1 MGKDTY
7 WKQYSPAHGTWK
19 GSEIVICSNV
29 YSHKE
34 AYAILGKLRSY
45 KGKGNVKFN
54 KKTIVV
60 NTAKHVPTQ
69 FPTKAPTPMAQLP
82 GSRPSCA
89 SGVVMEIAGGARFQ
103 SATRL
108 ENTVSTDTNR
118 AVNFMKKARKCMATT
133 VGHKVKKCSMYAY
146 TFTFLMAVP
155 GQNMHNGNE
164 VYDMIHYKN
173 KKFIKNVNKC
183 TGAGFYIPPKISLGN
198 TFRPTKPSFE
208 TFNVSSIELTYVAP
222 PLTPAPTP
230 AATKKGN
237 DCKVSKWSKHT
248 QCSSSCGGGKQSA
261 WRVIISP
268 NAG

>member
-1 MGKDTY
+1 MGQ
-7 WKQYSPAHGTWK
+7 QY
-19 GSEIVICSNV
+19 
-29 YSHKE
+29 
-34 AYAILGKLRSY
+34 
-45 KGKGNVKFN
+45 
-54 KKTIVV
+54 
-60 NTAKHVPTQ
+60 
-69 FPTKAPTPMAQLP
+69 
-82 GSRPSCA
+82 
-89 SGVVMEIAGGARFQ
+89 
-103 SATRL
+103 
-108 ENTVSTDTNR
+108 
-118 AVNFMKKARKCMATT
+118 
-133 VGHKVKKCSMYAY
+133 KKCTMYAY

-198 TFRPTKPSFE
+198 TFHPTKPSFE

-268 NAG
+268 NAGNGKACPKLSNSSARLFPAPWTANSATGVPSLAATKHAALARCGVAAPLSTLSTTAASPVLS